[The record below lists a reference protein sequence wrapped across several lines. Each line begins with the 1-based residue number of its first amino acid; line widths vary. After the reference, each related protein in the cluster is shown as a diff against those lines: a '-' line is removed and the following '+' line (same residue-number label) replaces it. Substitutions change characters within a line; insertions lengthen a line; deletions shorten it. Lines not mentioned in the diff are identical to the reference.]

1 MRQKPL
7 FSTLIVASRRFRLYS
22 SEFRPDPLAA
32 ATVVPR
38 FPAATATAVISRLS
52 AATATTVVPRF
63 SAITTTAVIS
73 QLSVTT
79 ATTVVPRFSATTAAI
94 ATAAVRSKSV
104 SDPRGDINETN
115 DDDRADRPIFPHV
128 STLLF
133 APFKR
138 RSPPFRRRA
147 PSRLSAKNALRR
159 PIISVFP
166 AFSRYF
172 PHFFPSPLNH
182 ASRVDPAG
190 FAFLSDSNDFSEN
203 TRAKIV
209 GAPRESLKIGCF
221 SPSSPLY

>member
-22 SEFRPDPLAA
+22 SEFRPDRLAA

-52 AATATTVVPRF
+52 AATAT
-63 SAITTTAVIS
+63 AVIS
-73 QLSVTT
+73 QLSATTATVVISRLSATT

-138 RSPPFRRRA
+138 RSPPVSFIGQKRFT
-147 PSRLSAKNALRR
+147 SLHYFGFS
-159 PIISVFP
+159 SVFP
-166 AFSRYF
+166 LFS
-172 PHFFPSPLNH
+172 PFFPVAVKLRKPRR
-182 ASRVDPAG
+182 ARRFRVS
-190 FAFLSDSNDFSEN
+190 FRF
-203 TRAKIV
+203 
-209 GAPRESLKIGCF
+209 
-221 SPSSPLY
+221 

>member
-1 MRQKPL
+1 MQRNSS

-32 ATVVPR
+32 AT
-38 FPAATATAVISRLS
+38 ATTVISQLS

-63 SAITTTAVIS
+63 PAATATTVVPQFPAA
-73 QLSVTT
+73 T
-79 ATTVVPRFSATTAAI
+79 ATTVVPRFPAATATTAAI

-115 DDDRADRPIFPHV
+115 GDDRADRPIFPHV
-128 STLLF
+128 PTLLF

-147 PSRLSAKNALRR
+147 PSRLSAKTALRR
-159 PIISVFP
+159 PLISVFP
-166 AFSRYF
+166 AFSRYS
-172 PHFFPSPLNH
+172 PHFFSPTLNY
-182 ASRVDPAG
+182 ASRVEPAG
-190 FAFLSDSNDFSEN
+190 FAFLSDSNDFSKK